1 MLLKNIPLF
10 STISDDDLGRLSEL
24 LQTRNVAAN
33 QAIFWIGENGDELFI
48 VQSGR
53 VRLSYINENGQEI
66 TLAVVGSGAFFGD
79 LSLLDGG
86 PRTATAIAQSDS
98 LLWVLKRAAF
108 FNFLEGHPKVAQ
120 VMVSTLATRMR
131 ENMEKLK
138 SIKNVNEEVDERI
151 TPLQK
156 LVDKAADSFSS
167 GRFLLANVV
176 VFCLWMLAQTI
187 LVWRLKPELITFLD
201 APPSFFWLGFMVTS
215 EALFLTVFVLNS
227 QKRQAE
233 RDRIRGDFEYQV
245 NLKAQMEIMHL
256 HQKMDRLVEVVG
268 GLNGKG

>member
-10 STISDDDLGRLSEL
+10 STISDDDLARLSEL

-48 VQSGR
+48 VQSGG

-98 LLWVLKRAAF
+98 LLWVLNRAAF

-138 SIKNVNEEVDERI
+138 SIKNINEEVDEQI

-156 LVDKAADSFSS
+156 LVDKAADTFSS

-176 VFCLWMLAQTI
+176 VFLPVDAGSDDPCLAIEAGVDHLSGCSTLVFLAG
-187 LVWRLKPELITFLD
+187 VHGD
-201 APPSFFWLGFMVTS
+201 
-215 EALFLTVFVLNS
+215 
-227 QKRQAE
+227 E
-233 RDRIRGDFEYQV
+233 RS
-245 NLKAQMEIMHL
+245 
-256 HQKMDRLVEVVG
+256 VVSD
-268 GLNGKG
+268 GLRP